1 MSFERPWENVETDGI
16 ALGEV
21 QVSPPI
27 DLGSPW
33 SAGSD
38 RLSLIKL
45 QHNAPTTLSS
55 RHRDVVIDD
64 PVWQRMILHAIK
76 NPSIEVGGFLLGSV
90 WGASENHER
99 GGIWIQGMIQAEY
112 QESTSASLR
121 FTHDTWQAV
130 ARKYQESV
138 TPLAILGWYHT
149 HPNWGIFLSS
159 MDEFICKSFFP
170 ELHHLAIVIDPARK
184 EAGAF
189 EWDDRRQSMLPRPA
203 LYLRSTAEQAVLRS
217 EAFDVDG

>member
-55 RHRDVVIDD
+55 RPRDVVIDD

-76 NPSIEVGGFLLGSV
+76 NP
-90 WGASENHER
+90 
-99 GGIWIQGMIQAEY
+99 Y
-112 QESTSASLR
+112 P
-121 FTHDTWQAV
+121 TW
-130 ARKYQESV
+130 
-138 TPLAILGWYHT
+138 
-149 HPNWGIFLSS
+149 
-159 MDEFICKSFFP
+159 
-170 ELHHLAIVIDPARK
+170 
-184 EAGAF
+184 
-189 EWDDRRQSMLPRPA
+189 
-203 LYLRSTAEQAVLRS
+203 
-217 EAFDVDG
+217 